1 MKSLW
6 ITPLLLTALAGGQM
20 PVPALPQVYID
31 TTWNLPVNG
40 TTWPA
45 HTAADLK
52 NALKLSN
59 PGDVIVLDAGA
70 TYTGNFTL
78 PVKSN
83 PQNQWIYIISSG
95 LSALPIGTTVN
106 PNEAGSMAK
115 LVSPG
120 VMAVFYVPPGANHY
134 RLAGLEMTSAS
145 TQGCNLTHNPPINC
159 FSYYLVG
166 ADGVMGQALPDS
178 LTVDRCYLHG
188 SPTQDVGQGF
198 IANGSNMA
206 LIDSYVSDIHESLFD
221 SQAIMAYNSPGPIKI
236 VDNFLSATT
245 EDIMFGGS
253 GGPNNPW
260 VPSDI
265 EIRKNHLFKP
275 LSWAAVGVT
284 IPPNNQWVEKDNLE
298 FKSARRVLVDSN
310 ILENT
315 WVSGQTGTSVLF
327 TVRTGQSGDI
337 AVVDDITFTN
347 NILKNVGSGFTTLAA
362 DNLCGTSS
370 YPKCK
375 NPGESK
381 RIRIFNNLVLF
392 RDPSLV
398 GGVRNTGIQFNPG
411 MTDYVLQHNTF
422 VPAPNTDCWNDV
434 YFAVKQGLKWPLT
447 VSDTHNLWL
456 LDNAFCRQTTG
467 DHGGQGTTGLNSYM
481 SDPAPLDPRYLGNVM
496 YVPSDNNIQ
505 QWPAHNFATPLPFIY
520 VDPYQGNYQLLVP
533 LWLDTSDGKE
543 AGIDNSLL
551 PAH

>member
-1 MKSLW
+1 MIKSL
-6 ITPLLLTALAGGQM
+6 IFVFALNVLAGAQM

-106 PNEAGSMAK
+106 PDEAGSMAK

-120 VMAVFYVPPGANHY
+120 VMAVFYAPPGANHY

-145 TQGCNLTHNPPINC
+145 THGCNLTHNPPINC
-159 FSYYLVG
+159 FTYYLVG

-206 LIDSYVSDIHESLFD
+206 LIDSYISDIHESLFD

-265 EIRKNHLFKP
+265 EIRQNHLFKP

-381 RIRIFNNLVLF
+381 RIKIFNNLVLF

-398 GGVRNTGIQFNPG
+398 GGVRNTGIQVNPG
-411 MTDYVLQHNTF
+411 MSDYVLQHNTF

-434 YFAVKQGLKWPLT
+434 YFGVKQGAKWPLA

-467 DHGGQGTTGLNSYM
+467 DHGGQGATGLNSYM

-496 YVPSDNNIQ
+496 YVPSDNSIQ
-505 QWPAHNFATPLPFIY
+505 QWPAHNFATPIPFVY
-520 VDPYQGNYQLLVP
+520 VDQYQGNYQLLIP
-533 LWLDTSDGKE
+533 YWLDTSDGKE